1 MSLATPAPIRTS
13 SPWSMAL
20 DTDASLGL
28 GTVQVSERVRHAA
41 QIVLI
46 VAMALV
52 LISGIVAF
60 SLVAYQCIKHGY
72 NHVAAYGPNGWR
84 LWQMRIVCQ
93 K

>member
-1 MSLATPAPIRTS
+1 
-13 SPWSMAL
+13 MAL

-46 VAMALV
+46 VA
-52 LISGIVAF
+52 F

-72 NHVAAYGPNGWR
+72 THVAAYGPNGWR
-84 LWQMRIVCQ
+84 VWQMRIVCQ

>member
-1 MSLATPAPIRTS
+1 
-13 SPWSMAL
+13 MAL

-28 GTVQVSERVRHAA
+28 GTVQVSER
-41 QIVLI
+41 VLI

-84 LWQMRIVCQ
+84 VWQMRIVCQ